1 MIRFCLASASRSALG
16 LLKRPRRERYNSAD
30 IFTRYRHEDASTIM
44 SEPAIS
50 ATGASSP
57 IRRRP
62 QPPAAERRFRTF
74 TFCHEN
80 VRFDPLAVPDGSA
93 GVGLSPG

>member
-50 ATGASSP
+50 ATGHL
-57 IRRRP
+57 RP
-62 QPPAAERRFRTF
+62 Y
-74 TFCHEN
+74 
-80 VRFDPLAVPDGSA
+80 A
-93 GVGLSPG
+93 GVLSHRLQSADSAPSRFAMKT